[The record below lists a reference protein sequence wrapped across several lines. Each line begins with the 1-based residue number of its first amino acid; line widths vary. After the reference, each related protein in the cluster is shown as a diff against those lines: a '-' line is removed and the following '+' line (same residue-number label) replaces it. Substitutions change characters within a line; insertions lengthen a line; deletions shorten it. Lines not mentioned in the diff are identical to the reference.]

1 MLVFFALKRGR
12 FLVHWVTLC
21 AFLSWN
27 MTELVQAN
35 EHKANRTKSTA
46 KKSSIRGGR
55 LAPTAALSLRSN
67 AALVTDENMGA
78 VLYGKNID
86 VIHPI
91 ASLTKLM
98 TAMVMLDSGLPLDAT
113 IRVENSDIDFERGS
127 RSKMRVGEVLP
138 RRDLLRLALMSSE
151 NRAAAA
157 LARTYPGGQTQF
169 VVMMNRRA
177 AKIGM
182 NSTWF
187 VDSSGLSNANVST
200 PRDLVKLVAAAARY
214 DLIRQYS
221 TTPEVSLTRL
231 DSGQQI
237 AYRNTNLLLRHDSGW
252 EINLSKTGYLDDAGH
267 CLVLQATISGR
278 LVNIVLLDS
287 WGRYSRVGDANRI
300 KQWLQNR
307 SDLALGAM

>member
-12 FLVHWVTLC
+12 FLVQWVTLC

-35 EHKANRTKSTA
+35 EHKANRTKSTT
-46 KKSSIRGGR
+46 KKSSIQGGR

-98 TAMVMLDSGLPLDAT
+98 TAMVILDSGLPLDAT

-169 VVMMNRRA
+169 VMMMNRRA
-177 AKIGM
+177 ADIGM
-182 NSTWF
+182 SSTWF

-200 PRDLVKLVAAAARY
+200 PRDLVKMVAAAARY
-214 DLIRQYS
+214 DLIGQYS

-237 AYRNTNLLLRHDSGW
+237 AYRNTNLLLRHDTGW

-267 CLVLQATISGR
+267 CLVLQAKISGR

>member
-1 MLVFFALKRGR
+1 MPVIFTSNCTKFFFYCVA
-12 FLVHWVTLC
+12 FW
-21 AFLSWN
+21 AFLAWN
-27 MTELVQAN
+27 VTESALAN
-35 EHKANRTKSTA
+35 ANKSERTRSAA
-46 KKSSIRGGR
+46 KKSFVKSGGNASAEK
-55 LAPTAALSLRSN
+55 LFLRSN
-67 AALVTDENMGA
+67 AALVTDGITGA
-78 VLYGKNID
+78 VLYQKNIERT
-86 VIHPI
+86 HPI

-98 TAMVMLDSGLPLDAT
+98 MAMVILDSGLALDAT
-113 IRVENSDIDFERGS
+113 IRVENNDIDLERGL
-127 RSKMRVGEVLP
+127 RSKMRIGEVLP

-157 LARTYPGGQTQF
+157 LARTYPGGQARF
-169 VVMMNRRA
+169 VATMNRRA

-182 NSTWF
+182 TGTWF
-187 VDSSGLSNANVST
+187 VDSSGLSGANVST
-200 PRDLVKLVAAAARY
+200 ARDVAKMVAAAAHY

-252 EINLSKTGYLDDAGH
+252 EIKLSKTGYLDQAGH
-267 CLVLQATISGR
+267 CLVLQAMIGGR

-300 KQWLQNR
+300 KQWIQNR
-307 SDLALGAM
+307 ADVALGTM